1 MLTVFGTVA
10 LDTTRTPFH
19 TVERTLGGTATFAS
33 IAASY
38 YVPTSIVG
46 IVGNDFPTSYLD
58 ILKNRLDVRGLSS
71 SKTEKTFHYDSSF
84 GYDLYK
90 RTTNKTELNVIENY
104 QSTVPNEFVDSEY
117 IYLANNDP
125 VQNLNLL
132 DQFSH
137 PKLVICDTMDFWI
150 LNKRDEVMKMINKV
164 DGIILNESEAKL
176 LFKENSILK
185 CARLLISNGPS
196 FALINKGENGSLL
209 FYENAFYPIPG
220 YPTEII
226 KDPTGAGDSFGGAFM
241 GHLCTQQQINSKS
254 LKNAMIH
261 GNIMGSFAIEDY
273 GIQRLVNID
282 AKDIKLRHEKYKEIL
297 SL

>member
-33 IAASY
+33 IAASN

-46 IVGNDFPTSYLD
+46 IVGNDFPASYME
-58 ILKNRLDVRGLSS
+58 ILKNRLDIRGLSIS
-71 SKTEKTFHYDSSF
+71 ETDKTFHYDSSF

-90 RTTNKTELNVIENY
+90 RTTNKTELNVISNY
-104 QSTVPNEFVDSEY
+104 QSTVPTAFVDSEY
-117 IYLANNDP
+117 VYLANNDP
-125 VQNLNLL
+125 VQNMNLL
-132 DQFSH
+132 NQVSH

-150 LNKRDEVMKMINKV
+150 LNKRDDVIKMINKV
-164 DGIILNESEAKL
+164 DGIILNESEARL

-185 CARLLISNGPS
+185 CARLLVSNGPS
-196 FALINKGENGSLL
+196 FVLINKGENGSLL
-209 FYENAFYPIPG
+209 FYENEFYPIPG
-220 YPTEII
+220 YPTETI
-226 KDPTGAGDSFGGAFM
+226 KDPTGAGDSFGGAFI
-241 GHLCTQQQINSKS
+241 GYLCTQGQINSKS

-273 GIQRLVNID
+273 GIQRLVNIGN
-282 AKDIKLRHEKYKEIL
+282 KDIKQRYEKYKEIL

>member
-33 IAASY
+33 IAASN

-46 IVGNDFPTSYLD
+46 IVGNDFPASYME
-58 ILKNRLDVRGLSS
+58 ILKNRLDIRGLSIS
-71 SKTEKTFHYDSSF
+71 ETDKTFHYDSSF

-90 RTTNKTELNVIENY
+90 RTTNKTELNVISNY
-104 QSTVPNEFVDSEY
+104 QSTVPTAFVDSEY
-117 IYLANNDP
+117 VYLANNDP
-125 VQNLNLL
+125 VQNMNLL
-132 DQFSH
+132 RQVSH

-150 LNKRDEVMKMINKV
+150 LNKRDDVIKMINKV
-164 DGIILNESEAKL
+164 DGIILNESEARL
-176 LFKENSILK
+176 LFNENSILK
-185 CARLLISNGPS
+185 CARLLVSNGPS
-196 FALINKGENGSLL
+196 FVLINKGENGSLL
-209 FYENAFYPIPG
+209 FYENEFYPIPG
-220 YPTEII
+220 YPTETI
-226 KDPTGAGDSFGGAFM
+226 KDPTGAGDSFGGAFI
-241 GHLCTQQQINSKS
+241 GYLCTQGQINSKS

-273 GIQRLVNID
+273 GIQRLVNIGN
-282 AKDIKLRHEKYKEIL
+282 KDIKQRYEKYKEIL

>member
-33 IAASY
+33 IAASN

-46 IVGNDFPTSYLD
+46 IIGNDFPASYME
-58 ILKNRLDVRGLSS
+58 ILKNRLDIRGLSIS
-71 SKTEKTFHYDSSF
+71 ETDKTFHYDSSF

-90 RTTNKTELNVIENY
+90 RTTNKTELNVISNY
-104 QSTVPNEFVDSEY
+104 QSTVPTAFVDSEY
-117 IYLANNDP
+117 VYLANNDP
-125 VQNLNLL
+125 VQNMNLL
-132 DQFSH
+132 NQVSH

-150 LNKRDEVMKMINKV
+150 LNKRDDVIKMINKV
-164 DGIILNESEAKL
+164 DGIILNESEAGL

-185 CARLLISNGPS
+185 CARLLVSNGPS

-209 FYENAFYPIPG
+209 FYENEFYPIPG
-220 YPTEII
+220 YPTETI
-226 KDPTGAGDSFGGAFM
+226 KDPTGAGDSFGGAFI
-241 GHLCTQQQINSKS
+241 GYLCTQGQINSKS

-273 GIQRLVNID
+273 GIQRLVNIGN
-282 AKDIKLRHEKYKEIL
+282 KDIKQRYEKYKEIL

>member
-33 IAASY
+33 IAASN

-46 IVGNDFPTSYLD
+46 IVGNDFPASYME
-58 ILKNRLDVRGLSS
+58 ILKNRLDIRGLSIS
-71 SKTEKTFHYDSSF
+71 DTDKTFHYDSSF

-90 RTTNKTELNVIENY
+90 RTTNKTELNVIANY
-104 QSTVPNEFVDSEY
+104 QSTVPTAFVDSEY
-117 IYLANNDP
+117 VYLANNDP
-125 VQNLNLL
+125 VQNMNQLK
-132 DQFSH
+132 QVSH

-150 LNKRDEVMKMINKV
+150 LNKRDEVIKMINRV
-164 DGIILNESEAKL
+164 DGIILNESEARL

-185 CARLLISNGPS
+185 CARILVSNGPS
-196 FALINKGENGSLL
+196 FALINRGENGSLL
-209 FYENAFYPIPG
+209 FYENEFYPIPG
-220 YPTEII
+220 YPTETI
-226 KDPTGAGDSFGGAFM
+226 KDPTGAGDSFGGAFI
-241 GHLCTQQQINSKS
+241 GYLCTQGQINSKS

-273 GIQRLVNID
+273 GIQRLVNIGN
-282 AKDIKLRHEKYKEIL
+282 KDIKQRYEKYKEIL

>member
-33 IAASY
+33 IAASN

-46 IVGNDFPTSYLD
+46 IVGNDFPASYME
-58 ILKNRLDVRGLSS
+58 ILKNRLDIRGLSIS
-71 SKTEKTFHYDSSF
+71 DTDKTFHYDSSF

-90 RTTNKTELNVIENY
+90 RTTNKTELNVISNY
-104 QSTVPNEFVDSEY
+104 QSAVPKEFVDSEY
-117 IYLANNDP
+117 VYLANNDP
-125 VQNLNLL
+125 VQNMNLL
-132 DQFSH
+132 RQVSH

-150 LNKRDEVMKMINKV
+150 LNKRDDVIRMINKV
-164 DGIILNESEAKL
+164 DGIILNESEARL

-185 CARLLISNGPS
+185 CARLIVSNGPS
-196 FALINKGENGSLL
+196 FALINKGENGSVL
-209 FYENAFYPIPG
+209 FYENEFYPIPG
-220 YPTEII
+220 YPTETI
-226 KDPTGAGDSFGGAFM
+226 KDPTGAGDSFGGAFI
-241 GHLCTQQQINSKS
+241 GYLCTQGQINSKS

-273 GIQRLVNID
+273 GIQRLVNIGNN
-282 AKDIKLRHEKYKEIL
+282 DIKQRYEKYKEIL

>member
-33 IAASY
+33 IAASN

-46 IVGNDFPTSYLD
+46 IVGNDFPASYME
-58 ILKNRLDVRGLSS
+58 ILKNRLDIRGLSIS
-71 SKTEKTFHYDSSF
+71 ETDKTFHYDSSF

-90 RTTNKTELNVIENY
+90 RTTNKTELNVISNY
-104 QSTVPNEFVDSEY
+104 QSTVPTAFVDSEY
-117 IYLANNDP
+117 VYLANNDP
-125 VQNLNLL
+125 VQNMNLL
-132 DQFSH
+132 NQVSH

-150 LNKRDEVMKMINKV
+150 LNKRDDVIKMINKV
-164 DGIILNESEAKL
+164 DGIILNESEARL
-176 LFKENSILK
+176 LFNENSILK
-185 CARLLISNGPS
+185 CARLLVSNGPS
-196 FALINKGENGSLL
+196 FVLINKGENGSLL
-209 FYENAFYPIPG
+209 FYENEFYPIPG
-220 YPTEII
+220 YPTETI
-226 KDPTGAGDSFGGAFM
+226 KDPTGAGDSFGGAFI
-241 GHLCTQQQINSKS
+241 GYLCTQGQINSKS

-273 GIQRLVNID
+273 GIQRLVNIGN
-282 AKDIKLRHEKYKEIL
+282 KDIKQRYEKYKEIL

>member
-33 IAASY
+33 IAASN

-46 IVGNDFPTSYLD
+46 IVGNDFPASYMD
-58 ILKNRLDVRGLSS
+58 ILKNRLDIRGLSIS
-71 SKTEKTFHYDSSF
+71 ETQKTFHYDSSF

-90 RTTNKTELNVIENY
+90 RTTNKTELNVISNY
-104 QSTVPNEFVDSEY
+104 QSAVPKEFVDSEY
-117 IYLANNDP
+117 VYLANNDP

-150 LNKRDEVMKMINKV
+150 LNKRDEVIKMINRV
-164 DGIILNESEAKL
+164 DGIILNESEARL

-185 CARLLISNGPS
+185 CARLLVSSGPS

-209 FYENAFYPIPG
+209 FYENEFYPIPG
-220 YPTEII
+220 YPTETI

-241 GHLCTQQQINSKS
+241 GHLCTNGQINSKS

-261 GNIMGSFAIEDY
+261 GNILGSFAIEDY
-273 GIQRLVNID
+273 GIQRLVNIGN
-282 AKDIKLRHEKYKEIL
+282 KDIKQRYEKYKEIL

>member
-19 TVERTLGGTATFAS
+19 IVERTLGGTATFAS
-33 IAASY
+33 IAASN

-46 IVGNDFPTSYLD
+46 IVGNDFPASYMD
-58 ILKNRLDVRGLSS
+58 ILKNRLDIRGLSIS
-71 SKTEKTFHYDSSF
+71 ETQKTFHYDSSF

-90 RTTNKTELNVIENY
+90 RTTNKTELNVIANY
-104 QSTVPNEFVDSEY
+104 QSTVPKEFVDSEY
-117 IYLANNDP
+117 VYLANNDP

-150 LNKRDEVMKMINKV
+150 LNKRDEVIKMINRV
-164 DGIILNESEAKL
+164 DGIILNESEARL

-185 CARLLISNGPS
+185 CARLLVSSGPS

-209 FYENAFYPIPG
+209 FYENEFYPIPG
-220 YPTEII
+220 YPTETI

-241 GHLCTQQQINSKS
+241 GLLCTNGQINSKS

-273 GIQRLVNID
+273 GIQRLVNIGN
-282 AKDIKLRHEKYKEIL
+282 KDIKQRYEKYKEIL

>member
-33 IAASY
+33 IAASN

-46 IVGNDFPTSYLD
+46 IVGNDFPASYME
-58 ILKNRLDVRGLSS
+58 ILKNRLDIRGLSIS
-71 SKTEKTFHYDSSF
+71 ETEKTFHYDSSF
-84 GYDLYK
+84 GHDLYK
-90 RTTNKTELNVIENY
+90 RTTNRTELNVIANY
-104 QSTVPNEFVDSEY
+104 QSTVPKELVDSEY
-117 IYLANNDP
+117 VYLANNDP

-132 DQFSH
+132 AQFSN
-137 PKLVICDTMDFWI
+137 PKLVIFDTMDFWI
-150 LNKRDEVMKMINKV
+150 LNKRDEVIKMIKKV
-164 DGIILNESEAKL
+164 DGIILNESEARL

-185 CARLLISNGPS
+185 CARLLVANGPS

-209 FYENAFYPIPG
+209 FYENEFYPIPG
-220 YPTEII
+220 YPTETI

-241 GHLCTQQQINSKS
+241 GHLCTQVQMDLKS

-273 GIQRLVNID
+273 GIQRLINIGN
-282 AKDIKLRHEKYKEIL
+282 KDIKQRHEKYKELL

>member
-33 IAASY
+33 IAASN

-46 IVGNDFPTSYLD
+46 IVGNDFPASYME
-58 ILKNRLDVRGLSS
+58 ILKNRLDIRGLSIS
-71 SKTEKTFHYDSSF
+71 ETDKTFHYDSSF

-90 RTTNKTELNVIENY
+90 RTTNKTELNVISNY
-104 QSTVPNEFVDSEY
+104 QSTVPTAFVDSEY
-117 IYLANNDP
+117 VYLANNDP
-125 VQNLNLL
+125 VQNMNLL
-132 DQFSH
+132 NQVSH

-150 LNKRDEVMKMINKV
+150 LNKRDDVIKMINKV
-164 DGIILNESEAKL
+164 DGIILNESEARL

-185 CARLLISNGPS
+185 CARLLVSNGPS
-196 FALINKGENGSLL
+196 FVLINKGENGSLL
-209 FYENAFYPIPG
+209 FYENEFYPIPG
-220 YPTEII
+220 YPTETI
-226 KDPTGAGDSFGGAFM
+226 KDPTGAGDSFGGAFI
-241 GHLCTQQQINSKS
+241 GYLCTQGQINSKS

-261 GNIMGSFAIEDY
+261 GNILGSFAIEDY
-273 GIQRLVNID
+273 GIQRLVNIGN
-282 AKDIKLRHEKYKEIL
+282 KDIKQRYEKYKEIL

>member
-33 IAASY
+33 IAASN

-46 IVGNDFPTSYLD
+46 IVGNDFPASYME
-58 ILKNRLDVRGLSS
+58 ILKNRLDIRGLSIS
-71 SKTEKTFHYDSSF
+71 DTDKTFHYDSSF

-90 RTTNKTELNVIENY
+90 RTTNKTELNVISNY
-104 QSTVPNEFVDSEY
+104 QSTVPTAFVDSEY
-117 IYLANNDP
+117 VYLANNDP
-125 VQNLNLL
+125 VQNMNLL
-132 DQFSH
+132 NQVSH

-150 LNKRDEVMKMINKV
+150 LNKRDDVIKMINKV
-164 DGIILNESEAKL
+164 DGIILNESEARL
-176 LFKENSILK
+176 LFNENSILK
-185 CARLLISNGPS
+185 CARLLVSNGPS
-196 FALINKGENGSLL
+196 FVLINKGENGSLL
-209 FYENAFYPIPG
+209 FYENEFYPIPG
-220 YPTEII
+220 YPTETI
-226 KDPTGAGDSFGGAFM
+226 KDPTGAGDSFGGAFI
-241 GHLCTQQQINSKS
+241 GYLCTQGQINSKS

-273 GIQRLVNID
+273 GIQRLVNIGN
-282 AKDIKLRHEKYKEIL
+282 KDIKQRYEKYKEIL

>member
-46 IVGNDFPTSYLD
+46 IVGNDFPTSYLE

-90 RTTNKTELNVIENY
+90 RTTNKTELNVIANY
-104 QSTVPNEFVDSEY
+104 QSTVPNEFVDSGY
-117 IYLANNDP
+117 VYLANNDP
-125 VQNLNLL
+125 VQNLKLL

-150 LNKRDEVMKMINKV
+150 LNKRDEVIKIINRV

-209 FYENAFYPIPG
+209 IYENEFYPIPG

-273 GIQRLVNID
+273 GIQRLINID

-297 SL
+297 TL

>member
-46 IVGNDFPTSYLD
+46 IIGNDFPTSYLE

-90 RTTNKTELNVIENY
+90 RTTNKTELNVIANY

-117 IYLANNDP
+117 VYLANNDP
-125 VQNLNLL
+125 VQNLMLL

-150 LNKRDEVMKMINKV
+150 LNKRDDVIKMINRV

-209 FYENAFYPIPG
+209 IYENEFYPIPG

-241 GHLCTQQQINSKS
+241 GHLCTQQQIDSKS

-273 GIQRLVNID
+273 GIQRLINID

>member
-176 LFKENSILK
+176 LFKKIAS
-185 CARLLISNGPS
+185 
-196 FALINKGENGSLL
+196 
-209 FYENAFYPIPG
+209 
-220 YPTEII
+220 
-226 KDPTGAGDSFGGAFM
+226 
-241 GHLCTQQQINSKS
+241 
-254 LKNAMIH
+254 
-261 GNIMGSFAIEDY
+261 
-273 GIQRLVNID
+273 
-282 AKDIKLRHEKYKEIL
+282 
-297 SL
+297 

>member
-33 IAASY
+33 IAASN

-46 IVGNDFPTSYLD
+46 IVGNDFPASYME
-58 ILKNRLDVRGLSS
+58 ILKNRLDIRGLSIS
-71 SKTEKTFHYDSSF
+71 ETDKTFHYDSSF

-90 RTTNKTELNVIENY
+90 RTTNKTELNVIANY
-104 QSTVPNEFVDSEY
+104 QSTVPTAFVDSEY
-117 IYLANNDP
+117 VYLANNDP
-125 VQNLNLL
+125 VQNMNLL
-132 DQFSH
+132 NQVSH

-150 LNKRDEVMKMINKV
+150 LNKRDDVIKMINKV
-164 DGIILNESEAKL
+164 DGIILNESEARL

-185 CARLLISNGPS
+185 CARLLVSNGPS
-196 FALINKGENGSLL
+196 FALINRGENGSLL
-209 FYENAFYPIPG
+209 FYENEFYPIPG
-220 YPTEII
+220 YPTETI
-226 KDPTGAGDSFGGAFM
+226 KDPTGAGDSFGGAFI
-241 GHLCTQQQINSKS
+241 GYLCTQGQINSKS

-273 GIQRLVNID
+273 GIQRLVNIGN
-282 AKDIKLRHEKYKEIL
+282 KDIKQRYEKYKEIL

>member
-33 IAASY
+33 IAASN

-46 IVGNDFPTSYLD
+46 IVGNDFPASYME
-58 ILKNRLDVRGLSS
+58 ILKNRLDIRGLSIS
-71 SKTEKTFHYDSSF
+71 ETDKTFHYDSSF

-90 RTTNKTELNVIENY
+90 RTTNKTELNVISNY
-104 QSTVPNEFVDSEY
+104 QYTVPTAFVDSEY
-117 IYLANNDP
+117 VYLANNDP
-125 VQNLNLL
+125 VQNMNLL
-132 DQFSH
+132 DQVSH

-150 LNKRDEVMKMINKV
+150 LNKRDDVIKMINKV
-164 DGIILNESEAKL
+164 DGIILNESEARL

-185 CARLLISNGPS
+185 CARLLVSNGPS
-196 FALINKGENGSLL
+196 FALINRGENGSLL
-209 FYENAFYPIPG
+209 FYENEFYPIPG
-220 YPTEII
+220 YPTETI
-226 KDPTGAGDSFGGAFM
+226 KDPTGAGDSFGGAFI
-241 GHLCTQQQINSKS
+241 GYLCTQGQINSKS

-273 GIQRLVNID
+273 GIQRLVNIGN
-282 AKDIKLRHEKYKEIL
+282 KDIKQRYEKYKEIL

>member
-33 IAASY
+33 IAASN

-46 IVGNDFPTSYLD
+46 IIGNDFPASYME
-58 ILKNRLDVRGLSS
+58 ILKNRLDIRGLSIS
-71 SKTEKTFHYDSSF
+71 ETDKTFHYDSSF

-90 RTTNKTELNVIENY
+90 RTTNKTELNVISNY
-104 QSTVPNEFVDSEY
+104 QSTVPTAFVDSEY
-117 IYLANNDP
+117 VYLANNDP
-125 VQNLNLL
+125 VQNMNLL
-132 DQFSH
+132 NQVSH

-150 LNKRDEVMKMINKV
+150 LNKRDDVIKMINKV
-164 DGIILNESEAKL
+164 DGIILNESEARL
-176 LFKENSILK
+176 LFNENSILK
-185 CARLLISNGPS
+185 CARLIVSNGPS
-196 FALINKGENGSLL
+196 FALINRGENGSLL
-209 FYENAFYPIPG
+209 FYENEFYPIPG
-220 YPTEII
+220 YPTETI
-226 KDPTGAGDSFGGAFM
+226 KDPTGAGDSFGGAFI
-241 GHLCTQQQINSKS
+241 GYLCTQGQINSKS

-273 GIQRLVNID
+273 GIQRLVNIGN
-282 AKDIKLRHEKYKEIL
+282 KDIKQRYEKYKEIL

>member
-33 IAASY
+33 IAASN

-46 IVGNDFPTSYLD
+46 IIGNDFPASYME
-58 ILKNRLDVRGLSS
+58 ILKNRLDIRGLSIS
-71 SKTEKTFHYDSSF
+71 ETDKTFHYDSSF

-90 RTTNKTELNVIENY
+90 RTTNKTELNVIANY
-104 QSTVPNEFVDSEY
+104 QSTVPTAFVDSEY
-117 IYLANNDP
+117 VYLANNDP
-125 VQNLNLL
+125 VQNMNLL
-132 DQFSH
+132 NQVSH

-150 LNKRDEVMKMINKV
+150 LNKRDDVIKMINKV
-164 DGIILNESEAKL
+164 DGIILNESEARL
-176 LFKENSILK
+176 LFNENSILK
-185 CARLLISNGPS
+185 CARLLVSNGPS

-209 FYENAFYPIPG
+209 FYENEFYPIPG
-220 YPTEII
+220 YPTETI
-226 KDPTGAGDSFGGAFM
+226 KDPTGAGDSFGGAFI
-241 GHLCTQQQINSKS
+241 GYLCTQGQINSKS

-273 GIQRLVNID
+273 GIQRLVNIGN
-282 AKDIKLRHEKYKEIL
+282 KDIKQRYEKYKEIL

>member
-33 IAASY
+33 IAASN

-46 IVGNDFPTSYLD
+46 IVGNDFPASYME
-58 ILKNRLDVRGLSS
+58 ILKNRLDIRGLSIS
-71 SKTEKTFHYDSSF
+71 ETDKTFHYDSSF

-90 RTTNKTELNVIENY
+90 RTTNKTELNVISNY
-104 QSTVPNEFVDSEY
+104 QSTVPTAFVDSEY
-117 IYLANNDP
+117 VYLANNDP
-125 VQNLNLL
+125 VQNMNLL
-132 DQFSH
+132 SQVSH

-150 LNKRDEVMKMINKV
+150 LNKRDDVIKMINKV
-164 DGIILNESEAKL
+164 DGIILNESEARL

-185 CARLLISNGPS
+185 CARLIVSNGPS
-196 FALINKGENGSLL
+196 FVLINKGENGSVL
-209 FYENAFYPIPG
+209 FYENEFYPIPG
-220 YPTEII
+220 YPTETI
-226 KDPTGAGDSFGGAFM
+226 KDPTGAGDSFGGAFI
-241 GHLCTQQQINSKS
+241 GYLCTQGQINSKS

-273 GIQRLVNID
+273 GIQRLVNIGN
-282 AKDIKLRHEKYKEIL
+282 KDIKQRHEKYKEIL

>member
-33 IAASY
+33 IAASN

-46 IVGNDFPTSYLD
+46 IVGNDFPASYME
-58 ILKNRLDVRGLSS
+58 ILKNRLDIRGLSIS
-71 SKTEKTFHYDSSF
+71 ETDKTFHYDSSF

-90 RTTNKTELNVIENY
+90 RTTNKTELNVISNY
-104 QSTVPNEFVDSEY
+104 QSTVPTALVDSEY
-117 IYLANNDP
+117 VYLANNDP
-125 VQNLNLL
+125 VQNMNLL
-132 DQFSH
+132 NQVSH

-150 LNKRDEVMKMINKV
+150 LNKRDDVIKMINKV
-164 DGIILNESEAKL
+164 DGIILNESEARL

-185 CARLLISNGPS
+185 CARLIVSNGPS
-196 FALINKGENGSLL
+196 FALINRGENGSLL
-209 FYENAFYPIPG
+209 FYENEFYPIPG
-220 YPTEII
+220 YPTETI
-226 KDPTGAGDSFGGAFM
+226 KDPTGAGDSFGGAFI
-241 GHLCTQQQINSKS
+241 GYLCTQGQINSKS

-273 GIQRLVNID
+273 GIQRLVNIGN
-282 AKDIKLRHEKYKEIL
+282 KDIKQRYEKYKEIL

>member
-46 IVGNDFPTSYLD
+46 IVGNDFPTSYLE

-90 RTTNKTELNVIENY
+90 RTTNKTELNVIANY
-104 QSTVPNEFVDSEY
+104 QSTVPNEFVDSKY
-117 IYLANNDP
+117 VYLANNDP
-125 VQNLNLL
+125 VQNLMLL

-209 FYENAFYPIPG
+209 IYENEFYPIPG

-273 GIQRLVNID
+273 GIQRLINID

>member
-33 IAASY
+33 IAASN

-46 IVGNDFPTSYLD
+46 IVGNDFPASYME
-58 ILKNRLDVRGLSS
+58 ILKNRLDIRGLSIS
-71 SKTEKTFHYDSSF
+71 ETDKTFHYDSSF

-90 RTTNKTELNVIENY
+90 RTTNKTELNVISNY
-104 QSTVPNEFVDSEY
+104 QSTVPTAFVDSEY
-117 IYLANNDP
+117 VYLANNDP
-125 VQNLNLL
+125 VQNMNLL
-132 DQFSH
+132 RQVSH

-150 LNKRDEVMKMINKV
+150 LNKRDDVIKMINKV
-164 DGIILNESEAKL
+164 DGIILNESEARL

-185 CARLLISNGPS
+185 CARLIVSNGPS

-209 FYENAFYPIPG
+209 FYENEFYPIPG
-220 YPTEII
+220 YPTETI
-226 KDPTGAGDSFGGAFM
+226 KDPTGAGDSFGGAFI
-241 GHLCTQQQINSKS
+241 GYLCTQGQINSKS

-273 GIQRLVNID
+273 GIQRLVNIGN
-282 AKDIKLRHEKYKEIL
+282 KDIKQRYEKYKEIL

>member
-33 IAASY
+33 IAASN

-46 IVGNDFPTSYLD
+46 IVGNDFPASYMD
-58 ILKNRLDVRGLSS
+58 ILKNRLDIRGLSIS
-71 SKTEKTFHYDSSF
+71 ETQKTFHYDSSF

-90 RTTNKTELNVIENY
+90 RTTNKTELNVISNY
-104 QSTVPNEFVDSEY
+104 QSAVPKEFVDSEY
-117 IYLANNDP
+117 VYLANNDP

-150 LNKRDEVMKMINKV
+150 LNKRDEVIKMINRV
-164 DGIILNESEAKL
+164 DGIILNESEARL

-185 CARLLISNGPS
+185 CARLLVSSGPS

-209 FYENAFYPIPG
+209 FYENEFYPIPG
-220 YPTEII
+220 YPTETI

-241 GHLCTQQQINSKS
+241 GHLCTNGQINSKS

-261 GNIMGSFAIEDY
+261 GNILGSFAIEDY
-273 GIQRLVNID
+273 GIQRLVNIGN
-282 AKDIKLRHEKYKEIL
+282 KDIKQRHEKYKEIL

>member
-33 IAASY
+33 IAASN

-46 IVGNDFPTSYLD
+46 IVGNDFPESYME
-58 ILKNRLDVRGLSS
+58 ILKNRLDVRGLSIS
-71 SKTEKTFHYDSSF
+71 ETEKTFHYDSSF

-90 RTTNKTELNVIENY
+90 RTTNKTELNVIANY
-104 QSTVPNEFVDSEY
+104 QYIVPKGFVDSEY
-117 IYLANNDP
+117 VYLANNDP

-132 DQFSH
+132 NQFSH

-150 LNKRDEVMKMINKV
+150 LNKRDEVIKMINRV
-164 DGIILNESEAKL
+164 DGIILNESEARL

-185 CARLLISNGPS
+185 CARLLVSNGPS

-209 FYENAFYPIPG
+209 FYENEFYPIPG
-220 YPTEII
+220 YPTETI
-226 KDPTGAGDSFGGAFM
+226 KDPTGAGDSFGGALM
-241 GHLCTQQQINSKS
+241 GHLCTQGQINSKS

-273 GIQRLVNID
+273 GIKRLVNIGN
-282 AKDIKLRHEKYKEIL
+282 KDIKQRHEKYKELL
-297 SL
+297 SF

>member
-46 IVGNDFPTSYLD
+46 IVGNDFPTSYLE

-90 RTTNKTELNVIENY
+90 RTTNKTELNVIANY

-117 IYLANNDP
+117 VYLANNDP
-125 VQNLNLL
+125 VQNLMLL

-150 LNKRDEVMKMINKV
+150 LNKRDDVIKMINRV

-209 FYENAFYPIPG
+209 IYENEFYPIPG
-220 YPTEII
+220 FPTEFI

-241 GHLCTQQQINSKS
+241 GHLCTQQQIDSKS

-273 GIQRLVNID
+273 GIQRLINID

>member
-33 IAASY
+33 IAASN

-46 IVGNDFPTSYLD
+46 IVGNDFPASYMD
-58 ILKNRLDVRGLSS
+58 ILKNRLDIRGLSIS
-71 SKTEKTFHYDSSF
+71 ETQKTFHYDSSF

-90 RTTNKTELNVIENY
+90 RTTNKTELNVIANY
-104 QSTVPNEFVDSEY
+104 QSTVPKEFVDSEY
-117 IYLANNDP
+117 VYLANNDP

-150 LNKRDEVMKMINKV
+150 LNKRDEVIKMINRV
-164 DGIILNESEAKL
+164 DGIILNESEARL

-185 CARLLISNGPS
+185 CARILVSNGPS
-196 FALINKGENGSLL
+196 FALINRGENGSLL
-209 FYENAFYPIPG
+209 FYENEFYPIPG
-220 YPTEII
+220 YPTETI
-226 KDPTGAGDSFGGAFM
+226 KDPTGAGDSFGGAFI
-241 GHLCTQQQINSKS
+241 GYLCTQGQINSKS

-273 GIQRLVNID
+273 GIQRLVNIGN
-282 AKDIKLRHEKYKEIL
+282 KDIKQRYEKYKEIL

>member
-33 IAASY
+33 IAASN

-46 IVGNDFPTSYLD
+46 IVGNDFPASYMD
-58 ILKNRLDVRGLSS
+58 ILKNRLDIRGLSIS
-71 SKTEKTFHYDSSF
+71 ETQKTFHYDSSF

-90 RTTNKTELNVIENY
+90 RTTNKTELNVITNY
-104 QSTVPNEFVDSEY
+104 QSTVPKEFVESEY
-117 IYLANNDP
+117 VYLANNDP
-125 VQNLNLL
+125 VQNLSLL

-150 LNKRDEVMKMINKV
+150 LNKRDEVIKMINRV
-164 DGIILNESEAKL
+164 DGIILNESEARL

-185 CARLLISNGPS
+185 CARLLVSNGPS

-209 FYENAFYPIPG
+209 FYENEFYPIPG
-220 YPTEII
+220 FPTETI

-241 GHLCTQQQINSKS
+241 GHFCTNGQINSKS

-261 GNIMGSFAIEDY
+261 GNIMGSFAIEGY
-273 GIQRLVNID
+273 GIQRLVNIGN
-282 AKDIKLRHEKYKEIL
+282 KDIKQRHEKYKEIL

>member
-33 IAASY
+33 IAASN

-46 IVGNDFPTSYLD
+46 IVGNDFPASYME
-58 ILKNRLDVRGLSS
+58 ILKNRLDIRGLSIS
-71 SKTEKTFHYDSSF
+71 ETDKTFHYDSSF

-90 RTTNKTELNVIENY
+90 RTTNKTELNVIANY
-104 QSTVPNEFVDSEY
+104 QSTVPTAFVDSEY
-117 IYLANNDP
+117 VYLANNDP
-125 VQNLNLL
+125 VQNMNLL
-132 DQFSH
+132 NQVSH

-150 LNKRDEVMKMINKV
+150 LNKRDDVIKMINKV
-164 DGIILNESEAKL
+164 DGIILNESEARL

-185 CARLLISNGPS
+185 CARILVSNGPS
-196 FALINKGENGSLL
+196 FALINRGENGSLL
-209 FYENAFYPIPG
+209 FYENEFYPIPG
-220 YPTEII
+220 YPTETI
-226 KDPTGAGDSFGGAFM
+226 KDPTGAGDSFGGAFI
-241 GHLCTQQQINSKS
+241 GYLCTQGQINSKS

-273 GIQRLVNID
+273 GIQRLVNIGN
-282 AKDIKLRHEKYKEIL
+282 KDIKQRYEKYKEIL

>member
-19 TVERTLGGTATFAS
+19 SVERTLGGTATFAS

-46 IVGNDFPTSYLD
+46 IVGNDFPTSYLE

-90 RTTNKTELNVIENY
+90 RTTNKTELNVIANY

-209 FYENAFYPIPG
+209 IYENEFYPIPG

-273 GIQRLVNID
+273 GIQRLINID

>member
-33 IAASY
+33 IAASN

-46 IVGNDFPTSYLD
+46 IVGNDFPASYME
-58 ILKNRLDVRGLSS
+58 ILKNRLDIRGLSIS
-71 SKTEKTFHYDSSF
+71 ETDKTFHYDSSF

-90 RTTNKTELNVIENY
+90 RTTNKTELNVIANY
-104 QSTVPNEFVDSEY
+104 QSTVPTAFVDSEY
-117 IYLANNDP
+117 VYLANNDP
-125 VQNLNLL
+125 VQNMNLL
-132 DQFSH
+132 NQVSH

-150 LNKRDEVMKMINKV
+150 LNKRDDVIKMINKV
-164 DGIILNESEAKL
+164 DGIILNESEARL

-185 CARLLISNGPS
+185 CARLLVSNGPS

-209 FYENAFYPIPG
+209 FYENEFYPIPG
-220 YPTEII
+220 YPTETI
-226 KDPTGAGDSFGGAFM
+226 KDPTGAGDSFGGAFI
-241 GHLCTQQQINSKS
+241 GYLCTQGQINSKS

-273 GIQRLVNID
+273 GIQRLVNIGN
-282 AKDIKLRHEKYKEIL
+282 KDIKQRYEKYKEIL

>member
-33 IAASY
+33 IAASN

-46 IVGNDFPTSYLD
+46 IVGNDFPASYMD
-58 ILKNRLDVRGLSS
+58 ILKNRLDIRGLSIS
-71 SKTEKTFHYDSSF
+71 ETQKTFHYDSSF

-90 RTTNKTELNVIENY
+90 RTTNKTELNVIANY
-104 QSTVPNEFVDSEY
+104 QSTVPKEFVDSEY
-117 IYLANNDP
+117 VYLANNDP

-150 LNKRDEVMKMINKV
+150 LNKRDEVIKMINRV
-164 DGIILNESEAKL
+164 DGIILNESEARL

-185 CARLLISNGPS
+185 CARLIVSNGPS
-196 FALINKGENGSLL
+196 FVLINKGENGSVL
-209 FYENAFYPIPG
+209 FYENEFYPIPG
-220 YPTEII
+220 YPTETI
-226 KDPTGAGDSFGGAFM
+226 KDPTGAGDSFGGAFI
-241 GHLCTQQQINSKS
+241 GYLCTQGQINSKS

-273 GIQRLVNID
+273 GIQRLINIGN
-282 AKDIKLRHEKYKEIL
+282 KDIKQRHEKYKEIL